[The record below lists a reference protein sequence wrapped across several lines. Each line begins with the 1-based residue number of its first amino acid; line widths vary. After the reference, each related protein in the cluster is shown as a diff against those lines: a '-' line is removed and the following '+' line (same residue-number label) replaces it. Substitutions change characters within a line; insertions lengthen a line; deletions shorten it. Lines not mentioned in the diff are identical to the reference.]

1 MMFVSVC
8 LLQPVVC
15 GSFLPQGLI
24 PRPKSWESCHP
35 SNELQQKAKVGHSLG
50 LLTLPTDALSAASF
64 EIDGT
69 LANEK
74 GRVGKPCFSSSKE
87 ASGASSAGSIFHSS
101 FTTRD
106 PETFSVTNLC
116 CGWLMMHNDLCWCF
130 SVAASGVWEFPPQG
144 LNSRL
149 KSWGSCTH
157 PQSYSKR
164 LKVGHNSGLLLLT
177 HAN

>member
-1 MMFVSVC
+1 MLWLAVCHNDLCWCFSVAASGVWEFPPQGLNSRLKMFVSVC

-87 ASGASSAGSIFHSS
+87 ASGASSADSIVHSS
-101 FTTRD
+101 F
-106 PETFSVTNLC
+106 PL
-116 CGWLMMHNDLCWCF
+116 GI
-130 SVAASGVWEFPPQG
+130 Q
-144 LNSRL
+144 RL
-149 KSWGSCTH
+149 F
-157 PQSYSKR
+157 QS
-164 LKVGHNSGLLLLT
+164 
-177 HAN
+177 

>member
-74 GRVGKPCFSSSKE
+74 GRVGKPFFSSSKE
-87 ASGASSAGSIFHSS
+87 AILSIVQLILGVVSWILGRKVPVPSGVVPVILNIFATICSVASSVILYINLRGSAGQK
-101 FTTRD
+101 T
-106 PETFSVTNLC
+106 
-116 CGWLMMHNDLCWCF
+116 
-130 SVAASGVWEFPPQG
+130 
-144 LNSRL
+144 
-149 KSWGSCTH
+149 K
-157 PQSYSKR
+157 
-164 LKVGHNSGLLLLT
+164 
-177 HAN
+177 

>member
-1 MMFVSVC
+1 MGMSYYIYCFTIYIVLYFMSYYIYCNMRFVSVC

-87 ASGASSAGSIFHSS
+87 AIGASSADSIVHSS
-101 FTTRD
+101 F
-106 PETFSVTNLC
+106 PL
-116 CGWLMMHNDLCWCF
+116 GI
-130 SVAASGVWEFPPQG
+130 Q
-144 LNSRL
+144 RL
-149 KSWGSCTH
+149 F
-157 PQSYSKR
+157 
-164 LKVGHNSGLLLLT
+164 
-177 HAN
+177 

>member
-1 MMFVSVC
+1 MFVSVC

-87 ASGASSAGSIFHSS
+87 ASGASSADSLVFAQPKVQFLDALASLA
-101 FTTRD
+101 FKL
-106 PETFSVTNLC
+106 SV
-116 CGWLMMHNDLCWCF
+116 
-130 SVAASGVWEFPPQG
+130 
-144 LNSRL
+144 
-149 KSWGSCTH
+149 
-157 PQSYSKR
+157 SK
-164 LKVGHNSGLLLLT
+164 
-177 HAN
+177 